1 MSFRFLIILTCLLCT
16 FAWNAS
22 AQMMLRKAAVGAGAT
37 MASNNSQQAGLTVG
51 QGVQGTAS
59 NGQTVGHFGFWPVT
73 QAGASAVGQPPAL
86 NVSMETYP
94 NPTTDQTTASITL
107 ANASNLD
114 VQLFDIN
121 GKEVKSVFSGA
132 AQSGTQ
138 SMDIDLSGMASGT
151 YILAARIPGQ
161 LLESRITVIH

>member
-1 MSFRFLIILTCLLCT
+1 MSFRFIIILTCLLCI
-16 FAWNAS
+16 AALNAS
-22 AQMMLRKAAVGAGAT
+22 AQMMLQKAAIGAGGV
-37 MASNNSQQAGLTVG
+37 MASNSSQQAGLTAG
-51 QGVQGTAS
+51 QAVTGTAS
-59 NGQTVGHFGFWPVT
+59 NGQTVAHFGFWPVT
-73 QAGASAVGQPPAL
+73 QATTSAVGQPPAL

-94 NPTTDQTTASITL
+94 NPTSDLATVTITL
-107 ANASNLD
+107 QNASNLD

-132 AQSGTQ
+132 AQPGTQ
-138 SMDIDLSGMASGT
+138 STDIDLSGMASGT